1 MGLFGLGKKPG
12 LGIDIGTDA
21 IKAVEIVSQGDTYEI
36 TRVAETQLMQNLI
49 TDDEVTDI
57 GKLSKSLK
65 QTKRGLGTRAI
76 DVVSS
81 VSGSQAISKQLA
93 MSLDLDDEAIAEKIE
108 MEAEA
113 LIPFPLAEVRYD
125 FESLG
130 EHPTMPGQQRVIVTA
145 TRTVSVD
152 TRVQALE
159 EAGFKVRI
167 MDVDNQAILRACDH
181 VMPHLYP
188 DLYDNKLPLLV
199 LDISSAAV
207 QTIVIGHGEVM
218 FTRYQSG
225 GLNQLFKALDNDG
238 EIDHGELFAK
248 LRAEEDN
255 DFSPLVIQDFLG
267 NLWAKVSRGIQIY
280 RSNAIKKDFAGVIL
294 INSGAMLP
302 MIAENIREQAEYPVI
317 CLNPFE
323 HFPLPS
329 KYQHLQSHG
338 PRFVEA
344 LGLALRSFT
353 PWHT

>member
-21 IKAVEIVSQGDTYEI
+21 IKSVEIVSQGDTYEI
-36 TRVAETQLMQNLI
+36 VRVAETQLAKNLI
-49 TDDEVTDI
+49 TDDEITDI
-57 GKLSKSLK
+57 EKLSKTLK
-65 QTKRGLGTRAI
+65 QNRKSLGTRAI
-76 DVVSS
+76 DVVGA

-108 MEAEA
+108 TEAEA

-159 EAGFKVRI
+159 EAGYKVRI

-181 VMPHLYP
+181 VMPHLHP
-188 DLYDNKLPLLV
+188 DLYDNKLPLMI

-225 GLNQLFKALDNDG
+225 GLAQLFKTLDNDG
-238 EIDHGELFAK
+238 EVSHAELFTK
-248 LRAEEDN
+248 LRADETD
-255 DFSPLVIQDFLG
+255 DISPTVIQDFLG
-267 NLWAKVSRGIQIY
+267 NLWAQISRSMQIY
-280 RSNAIKKDFAGVIL
+280 RSNATKKDFAGILL

-302 MIAENIREQAEYPVI
+302 MIVDNIRQQVEYPVI
-317 CLNPFE
+317 SLNPFE